1 MSSRL
6 LFIIGLILTNGTL
19 LYRLVDGIFANKV
32 STSDSIYI
40 DDNDY
45 MGEDWNYQIL
55 LDNIH
60 RHNVSKV
67 LIYPDINDIVVTDA
81 NYNKTQSSNL
91 YNLHTINSMPHMTN
105 KIIDILITHHI
116 EYNIHDTSQQIYHIS
131 SSSSSNSNIFPFSL
145 LTLYFYFIIIWG
157 LFLFIRHYND
167 MKRFE
172 TVNNNKN
179 DTTYSISHIL
189 SSKNVIENKITFADV
204 AGCEEAKYELME
216 VVEFLKDP
224 QQFVDAGAKI
234 PSGVLLEGPPG
245 TGKTLLAKATAGEAD
260 VQFISV
266 SGSEFI
272 EMYVGVGASR
282 IRDLF
287 KKAKKESPCIIFI
300 DEIDAIGRKRSSMGG
315 GHDEHGQTLN
325 QLLTNMDGFSKR
337 EGIIVMGATNRLDI
351 LDSALTRPGRF
362 DRKITIGLPDKDG
375 RKEILTV
382 HLKDKKIDTDI
393 DYSLLYDLTVG
404 FSGAELA
411 NLVNEAAIL
420 SVRYKHTS
428 INNKCIMDAFEKIA
442 IGLPKKNDTR
452 EKSTLEMISYHECGH
467 AIMAMLFKEYF
478 VVRKITINANN
489 KGAGGYTL
497 YTPLEQYSNFPTKK
511 YILATLTVALGGR
524 AAEIIMYRNHKNSNT
539 SYDDSLLFNGIYDL
553 NITTGASNDLQQANN
568 IARNYIH
575 LFGINNNL
583 DANSND
589 ISTSSSSNSG
599 YANTNHDRISD
610 NSRMKIDIEIENL
623 VQASLD
629 RAIIILENNS
639 GVLSDMVRLL
649 KNKRMLNEEDI
660 VEFNIQYKK
669 QKRRGK

>member
-1 MSSRL
+1 MSSR
-6 LFIIGLILTNGTL
+6 FFLILGVLLTNGPL
-19 LYRLVDGIFANKV
+19 LYTLIDGMVGNKMTP
-32 STSDSIYI
+32 SSSRDY
-40 DDNDY
+40 DDTDY

-55 LDNIH
+55 QDNIH
-60 RHNVSKV
+60 RRNVSKV
-67 LIYPDINDIVVTDA
+67 FIYPEINDIVVTDA
-81 NYNKTQSSNL
+81 NYNHSQPSYLN
-91 YNLHTINSMPHMTN
+91 NLHTINSIPYMTN
-105 KIIDILITHHI
+105 KIIDLLTTHHI
-116 EYNIHDTSQQIYHIS
+116 EYNIRDIYQYTPRRVGS
-131 SSSSSNSNIFPFSL
+131 SSSSSTFPYSL
-145 LTLYFYFIIIWG
+145 MTLYFYFIIICV
-157 LFLFIRHYND
+157 LFLFIRHYNA

-179 DTTYSISHIL
+179 DKTYSISHIL
-189 SSKNVIENKITFADV
+189 SSNNVIENKITFADV
-204 AGCEEAKYELME
+204 AGCEEAKFELME
-216 VVEFLKDP
+216 VVEFLKNP
-224 QQFVDAGAKI
+224 QQFVEAGAKI

-245 TGKTLLAKATAGEAD
+245 TGKTLLAKATAGEAN
-260 VQFISV
+260 VGFISV

-287 KKAKKESPCIIFI
+287 NKAKKESPCIIFI
-300 DEIDAIGRKRSSMGG
+300 DEIDAIGRQRSGMSG

-337 EGIIVMGATNRLDI
+337 EGIIVIGATNRIDI

-375 RKEILTV
+375 RKEILKV

-393 DYSLLYDLTVG
+393 NYSLLYDLTVG
-404 FSGAELA
+404 FSGAELS
-411 NLVNEAAIL
+411 NLVNESAIM
-420 SVRYKHTS
+420 SVRYKCAS
-428 INNKCIMDAFEKIA
+428 ITNKCVMDAFEKIS
-442 IGLPKKNDTR
+442 IGLPKKHDSR
-452 EKSTLEMISYHECGH
+452 EKPILEMISYHECGH

-478 VVRKITINANN
+478 NVRKITINANN

-511 YILATLTVALGGR
+511 YILATLMVALGGR
-524 AAEIIMYRNHKNSNT
+524 AAEIILYRNQKHGVTN
-539 SYDDSLLFNGIYDL
+539 YDDGLLFNGIGDL
-553 NITTGASNDLQQANN
+553 NITTGASNDLQQANH

-575 LFGINNNL
+575 LFGINETI
-583 DANSND
+583 DANMTV
-589 ISTSSSSNSG
+589 STSASSSNSG

-629 RAIIILENNS
+629 RAILILENNS
-639 GVLSDMVRLL
+639 GVLSDMVKLL
-649 KNKRMLNEEDI
+649 KNKRMLNEEDL

-669 QKRRGK
+669 PKRQGK